1 MAVRISS
8 WLSRPWSLRA
18 LITQARLAFRL
29 LREPRVPMVLK
40 AVPFLALLYVV
51 SPIDFVPDFI
61 PGLGQ
66 LDDLGIVLAAL
77 ELFVRLCPGGVH
89 AFHRDAINQRRRYS
103 PMTPTDEIIEAE
115 WRHG

>member
-1 MAVRISS
+1 MAIRISS

-18 LITQARLAFRL
+18 LIAQARLAVRL
-29 LREPRVPMVLK
+29 FREPRVPMVLK
-40 AVPFLALLYVV
+40 AVPLLALLYVI
-51 SPIDFVPDFI
+51 SPVDFVPDFI

-66 LDDLGIVLAAL
+66 LDDLGIIIAAL
-77 ELFVRLCPGGVH
+77 ELFVRLCPSV
-89 AFHRDAINQRRRYS
+89 AQSFHQEAINLRRRYS

>member
-1 MAVRISS
+1 MAIRISS
-8 WLSRPWSLRA
+8 WLSRPWSLRSLLA
-18 LITQARLAFRL
+18 QARLAFRL
-29 LREPRVPMVLK
+29 FREPRVPLVLK
-40 AVPFLALLYVV
+40 AVPLLALLYVI

-77 ELFVRLCPGGVH
+77 ELFVRLSPGG
-89 AFHRDAINQRRRYS
+89 AQTFHQEAINQRRRYS
-103 PMTPTDEIIEAE
+103 AMTPTDQVIDAE

>member
-1 MAVRISS
+1 MAIRISS
-8 WLSRPWSLRA
+8 WLSRPWSLRS
-18 LITQARLAFRL
+18 LIAQARLAFRL

-40 AVPFLALLYVV
+40 AVPLFALLYLI

-66 LDDLGIVLAAL
+66 LDDLGIILAAL
-77 ELFVRLCPGGVH
+77 ELFVRLSPDG
-89 AFHRDAINQRRRYS
+89 AQTYHREAINQRRRYS

>member
-1 MAVRISS
+1 MAIRISS
-8 WLSRPWSLRA
+8 WLSRPWSLRS
-18 LITQARLAFRL
+18 LIAQARLAFRL

-40 AVPFLALLYVV
+40 AVPLFALLYLI

-66 LDDLGIVLAAL
+66 LDDLGIILAAL
-77 ELFVRLCPGGVH
+77 ELFVRLSPGG
-89 AFHRDAINQRRRYS
+89 AQTYHREAINQRRRYS
-103 PMTPTDEIIEAE
+103 PMTPTDAIIEAE

>member
-1 MAVRISS
+1 MAIRIST

-18 LITQARLAFRL
+18 LLAQARLAIRL
-29 LREPRVPMVLK
+29 LREPRVPMVVK
-40 AVPFLALLYVV
+40 AVPLLALLYVI

-66 LDDLGIVLAAL
+66 LDDAGIVLAAL
-77 ELFVRLCPGGVH
+77 ELFVRMCPAG
-89 AFHRDAINQRRRYS
+89 AQTFHREAIHQRRRYS
-103 PMTPTDEIIEAE
+103 PMTPTDEVIEAE

>member
-1 MAVRISS
+1 MAIRISS
-8 WLSRPWSLRA
+8 WLSRPWSLRSLLA
-18 LITQARLAFRL
+18 QAKLGFRL
-29 LREPRVPMVLK
+29 FREPRVPLVLK
-40 AVPFLALLYVV
+40 AVPLLALLYVI

-66 LDDLGIVLAAL
+66 LDDLGIILAAL
-77 ELFVRLCPGGVH
+77 EMFVRLSPGG
-89 AFHRDAINQRRRYS
+89 AQTYHREAINQRRRYS